1 MKLRVAGTATA
12 LLLLVAAVGAADKA
26 AYSIKAQDKSAPPK
40 DVPDNVR
47 KLLAERSVQLLD
59 AKGDVLVEVWM
70 RKEVPAKAT
79 EAQIKNGLTYR
90 EVPETTL
97 LGVVKVVKQS
107 SDYRKQKVPVGLYTL
122 RLGNQPQDGDH
133 MGTAPYSEF
142 MLLSPIKDDKGAE
155 TMEVKALQELSAKTT
170 NNHPAVWLMFP
181 PDKGTGEPKLADK
194 GDGHWVLFFKQDVLV
209 GTKKATL
216 GIGLALIGHSA
227 SA

>member
-79 EAQIKNGLTYR
+79 EAQIKNGRTYR
-90 EVPETTL
+90 EVPETTRR
-97 LGVVKVVKQS
+97 GVVKVVKQS
-107 SDYRKQKVPVGLYTL
+107 SDYRNQKVPV
-122 RLGNQPQDGDH
+122 
-133 MGTAPYSEF
+133 
-142 MLLSPIKDDKGAE
+142 
-155 TMEVKALQELSAKTT
+155 
-170 NNHPAVWLMFP
+170 
-181 PDKGTGEPKLADK
+181 
-194 GDGHWVLFFKQDVLV
+194 
-209 GTKKATL
+209 
-216 GIGLALIGHSA
+216 
-227 SA
+227 